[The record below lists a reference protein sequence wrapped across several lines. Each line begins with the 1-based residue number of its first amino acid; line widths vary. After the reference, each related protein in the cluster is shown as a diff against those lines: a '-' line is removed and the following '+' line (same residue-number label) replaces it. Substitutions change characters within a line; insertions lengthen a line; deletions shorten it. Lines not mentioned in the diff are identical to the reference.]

1 MYSANGMHYQ
11 TVLVFVT
18 RETRR
23 EEQLISSTQASPC
36 QREGREGWGRRRK
49 RKSGGGRE
57 KGSGRGGRDSK

>member
-23 EEQLISSTQASPC
+23 EERLISSTQASPC
-36 QREGREGWGRRRK
+36 QREG
-49 RKSGGGRE
+49 GGGRRMRKREGGE